1 MKVFIVFFALLII
14 NISFLTYQGDMGRY
28 VRCQAF
34 LKAVAEECAA
44 GAALYYDEDAYSDG
58 RFCFRQEEGLR
69 YIEFILQES
78 GKQMPLPHGSTI
90 AYEVLFQDDAVGYQ
104 DDRGSGPSGGGP
116 DGELGSSNPSVTVE
130 LKAAT
135 GDLFRLP
142 FLKVTEIKRRAKYE
156 LPQ

>member
-14 NISFLTYQGDMGRY
+14 NVSFLTYQGDMGRY

-44 GAALYYDEDAYSDG
+44 GAALYYDEEAYSDG

-78 GKQMPLPHGSTI
+78 DKQMLLPHGSTI
-90 AYEVLFQDDAVGYQ
+90 AYEVLFQDDVEGYE
-104 DDRGSGPSGGGP
+104 DDSGSGPAGVGP
-116 DGELGSSNPSVTVE
+116 DGESDSPNPSVTVE

-142 FLKVTEIKRRAKYE
+142 FLTVTEIKRKAKYE
-156 LPQ
+156 LPW